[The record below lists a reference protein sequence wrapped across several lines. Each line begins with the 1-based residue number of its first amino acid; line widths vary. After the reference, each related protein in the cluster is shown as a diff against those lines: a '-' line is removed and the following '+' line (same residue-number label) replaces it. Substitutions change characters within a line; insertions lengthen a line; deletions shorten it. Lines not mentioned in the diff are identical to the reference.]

1 MAGGVIRTGI
11 GGWTF
16 EPWRGVF
23 YPKGLKHAA
32 ELEYAARHLATI
44 EINGTYYSS
53 FKPDSWA
60 KWKAATPEGFRFS
73 VKASRF
79 CTNRKVL
86 SDGKSSMDIF
96 LNQGLTELG
105 DRLGPI
111 LWQFAPTKKF
121 DHDEFGGFLELLP
134 ERLGDL
140 SLRHV
145 VEVRNES
152 FADPRFVALCRNHN
166 VAICNSENEK
176 YPYIP
181 DVTADFVYMRLLSA
195 NDEIETG
202 YTPDELDLWAGRFK
216 EYAAGQIPAD
226 FRPLDR
232 TGLPEAPR
240 DVYAYVIHEGKVRAP
255 RAAMELQAR
264 CGGLSVSAEE
274 NRSSRS

>member
-1 MAGGVIRTGI
+1 MAGAGRIRTGI

-23 YPKGLKHAA
+23 YPKGLKHAD
-32 ELEYAARHLATI
+32 ELQFASRHLATI

-60 KWKAATPEGFRFS
+60 KWRESTPEGFRFA

-86 SDGKSSMDIF
+86 SDAKGSMDIF
-96 LNQGLTELG
+96 LNQGLVELG

-111 LWQFAPTKKF
+111 LWQFMPTKKF
-121 DHDEFGGFLELLP
+121 DYDEFAGFLDLLP
-134 ERLGDL
+134 AKLEGLA
-140 SLRHV
+140 LRHV
-145 VEVRNES
+145 VEVRNAT
-152 FADPRFVALCRNHN
+152 FADARFVGLCRERG
-166 VAICNSENEK
+166 VAICNSENEN

-181 DVTADFVYMRLLSA
+181 DITADFVYMRLLSA
-195 NDEIETG
+195 DDTIETG

-216 EYAAGQIPAD
+216 EYAQGRVPGD

-232 TGLPEAPR
+232 TGPPETAH

-264 CGGLSVSAEE
+264 CGGLQTASATATV
-274 NRSSRS
+274 